1 MALLPIIVAPDPR
14 LKIKTTPVE
23 VVDDDL
29 RAFLD
34 DMLETM
40 YAADG
45 IGLAAPQVG
54 DGRSVL
60 VVDIAREGEEPR
72 PMKVINPEIVWAS
85 DDERV
90 HEEGCLSLPEY
101 FAEVVRPEAVRVR
114 YLDETGTQH
123 EIEAEGILATC
134 IQHEMDHLEG
144 ILFVDHV
151 SAIKRGMILRK
162 LKKAKKLA
170 ANWGAGPDPPPDRPS
185 HSEIFRGRRIRGWAI
200 RAP

>member
-1 MALLPIIVAPDPR
+1 MALLPIIVAPDQR
-14 LKIKTTPVE
+14 LKIKTDPVQA
-23 VVDDDL
+23 VDDDL
-29 RAFLD
+29 RQFLD

-54 DGRSVL
+54 DTRSVL
-60 VVDIAREGEEPR
+60 VVDLAREGEDPA
-72 PMKVINPEIVWAS
+72 PLKIINPEIVWTS
-85 DDERV
+85 DDERA
-90 HEEGCLSLPEY
+90 HEEGCLSLPEH
-101 FAEVVRPEAVRVR
+101 FAEVVRPEAIRVK
-114 YLDETGTQH
+114 YLDETGT
-123 EIEAEGILATC
+123 ERELEAAGILATC

-170 ANWGAGPDPPPDRPS
+170 AA
-185 HSEIFRGRRIRGWAI
+185 
-200 RAP
+200 

>member
-14 LKIKTTPVE
+14 LKIKTRPVE
-23 VVDDDL
+23 TVDDEL
-29 RAFLD
+29 RRFLD

-54 DGRSVL
+54 DERSVL
-60 VVDIAREGEEPR
+60 VMDVARQGEDPK
-72 PMKVINPEIVWAS
+72 PMKIINPEIVWHS
-85 DDERV
+85 DEEHV

-101 FAEVVRPEAVRVR
+101 FAEVVRPDKIRVK
-114 YLDETGTQH
+114 YLDETGA
-123 EIEAEGILATC
+123 ERELEAGGILSIC

-151 SAIKRGMILRK
+151 SSIKRNMILRK
-162 LKKAKKLA
+162 LKKAKKQA
-170 ANWGAGPDPPPDRPS
+170 AA
-185 HSEIFRGRRIRGWAI
+185 
-200 RAP
+200 